1 LLDSVGQPE
10 PRPGERFLSALGV
23 PAHVARLLAL
33 TPSVGLS
40 WVLSVVAALAFAVFA
55 SYGFGEPMPFLVL
68 APLIPVLGVVV
79 SYQRRLDPLYEIGI
93 ASPVGGFRL
102 MLMRATAVLVT
113 SIVVAAVASV
123 GIPEIRFSAVWLLPA
138 LFLTVLTLILST
150 VMQTASAAVVAS
162 AIWVGGVVTAEV
174 VASEP
179 YIVFGATAQL
189 VFAVLAV
196 LLMAGL
202 IGRRGS
208 FEVI

>member
-1 LLDSVGQPE
+1 M
-10 PRPGERFLSALGV
+10 A
-23 PAHVARLLAL
+23 
-33 TPSVGLS
+33 
-40 WVLSVVAALAFAVFA
+40 
-55 SYGFGEPMPFLVL
+55 
-68 APLIPVLGVVV
+68 
-79 SYQRRLDPLYEIGI
+79 
-93 ASPVGGFRL
+93 
-102 MLMRATAVLVT
+102 
-113 SIVVAAVASV
+113 SIVVAAVASL

-162 AIWVGGVVTAEV
+162 AIWVGGVITAEV

-202 IGRRGS
+202 IGRRDS

>member
-1 LLDSVGQPE
+1 MVIGILVGPVFNVVAPAFFLDKAGFLLS
-10 PRPGERFLSALGV
+10 
-23 PAHVARLLAL
+23 LAL
-33 TPSVGLS
+33 VLVLLESGLS
-40 WVLSVVAALAFAVFA
+40 LDLAKTIRNA
-55 SYGFGEPMPFLVL
+55 SG
-68 APLIPVLGVVV
+68 
-79 SYQRRLDPLYEIGI
+79 
-93 ASPVGGFRL
+93 
-102 MLMRATAVLVT
+102 
-113 SIVVAAVASV
+113 
-123 GIPEIRFSAVWLLPA
+123 A

-162 AIWVGGVVTAEV
+162 AIWVGGVITAEV

-202 IGRRGS
+202 IGRRDS